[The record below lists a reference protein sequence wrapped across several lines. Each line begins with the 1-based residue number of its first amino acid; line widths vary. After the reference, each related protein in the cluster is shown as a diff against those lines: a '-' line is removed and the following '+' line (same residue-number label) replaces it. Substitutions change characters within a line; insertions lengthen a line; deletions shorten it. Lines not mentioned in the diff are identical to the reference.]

1 MTRYLLDTNIVSDM
15 LRRPEGPAAKRFSR
29 VGQHNIGISIIVAG
43 ELRYGALRRGTA
55 ELVRMVSEALERL
68 SILPFEDPADVY
80 YAEVRAGL
88 EKAGTPIG
96 RNDTLIAAHAL
107 ALGCTLVTDNEREF
121 ARVKSLKVENWL
133 R

>member
-1 MTRYLLDTNIVSDM
+1 M
-15 LRRPEGPAAKRFSR
+15 AKQFSR
-29 VGQHNIGISIIVAG
+29 VGQHNISISIIVAA
-43 ELRYGALRRGTA
+43 ELRYGALRRETA
-55 ELVRMVSEALERL
+55 ELQRPVEGLLQRL
-68 SILPFEDPADVY
+68 SILPFEDPADHY
-80 YAEVRAGL
+80 YAEIRAQL

-121 ARVKSLKVENWL
+121 ARVKSLKIENWL